1 MSAEFRTLCH
11 SLGLNATALADYM
24 RVSKRSAEHWFADGE
39 PPPGVLDDILRL
51 DASITNTIQHTV
63 DLYMDLRDEFG
74 EPQDIELVAYRSAEA
89 WHAAHPDYKPL
100 PIQTHSVMLA
110 RTRQALTN
118 IGLKTIIRY
127 ADDGLRRV

>member
-24 RVSKRSAEHWFADGE
+24 RVSKRSAEYWFADGE
-39 PPPGVLDDILRL
+39 PPPGVLEDILRL
-51 DASITNTIQHTV
+51 DASIQNTIQQAV
-63 DLYMDLRDEFG
+63 DVYMDLRDDFC
-74 EPQDIELVAYRSAEA
+74 EPKDIELVAYRSAEA

-100 PIQTHSVMLA
+100 PIQTHSIMLA
-110 RTRQALTN
+110 RTRRALAN
-118 IGLKTIIRY
+118 IGIKTIIRY